1 MSQEEKGTGH
11 DLVDSRGGTGVALQ
25 LRQGLGV
32 RHHDLLPEVFQG
44 VEPVEQT
51 TGQHNLRVKD
61 IVIVTGARP
70 VQPSLQRGDVSLL
83 VGVE

>member
-1 MSQEEKGTGH
+1 M
-11 DLVDSRGGTGVALQ
+11 DSRGGTGVALQ

-32 RHHDLLPEVFQG
+32 RHHNLLPQVFQG

-51 TGQHNLRVKD
+51 TGQHDLRVKD

-70 VQPSLQRGDVSLL
+70 VQPSLQCGDVSLL
-83 VGVE
+83 VGVK

>member
-1 MSQEEKGTGH
+1 M
-11 DLVDSRGGTGVALQ
+11 DSRGGAGVALQ

-44 VEPVEQT
+44 VEPVEKT
-51 TGQHNLRVKD
+51 TSQHDLRVED
-61 IVIVTGARP
+61 VVIVTGARP

>member
-1 MSQEEKGTGH
+1 M
-11 DLVDSRGGTGVALQ
+11 DSRGGTGVALQ

-32 RHHDLLPEVFQG
+32 RHHDLLSEVFQG

-51 TGQHNLRVKD
+51 TGQHNLRVED
-61 IVIVTGARP
+61 VVIVTGARP
-70 VQPSLQRGDVSLL
+70 VQPSLQCGDVSLL

>member
-1 MSQEEKGTGH
+1 M
-11 DLVDSRGGTGVALQ
+11 DSCGGTGVALQ

-32 RHHDLLPEVFQG
+32 RHHNLLPQVFQG

-51 TGQHNLRVKD
+51 TGQHDLRVKD

-70 VQPSLQRGDVSLL
+70 VQPSLQCGDVSLL
-83 VGVE
+83 VGVK